1 MSFSL
6 IPPEINS
13 ALMYSGAGSGPLLE
27 AATAWDE
34 LAADLEATATQ
45 YQTAITNLTTGPWLG
60 PSSTKMATAA
70 EPYIAW
76 LQSTSAEAAQTG
88 AQAKAAAA
96 AYTTAYSSMVPPPVI
111 SANRAELTTLVAN
124 NFLGQNTGAIAQNEA
139 EYLDMWIQD
148 ALGMDTYNQASTG
161 ASAALPAQS
170 AAPMVTSGVDPSAV
184 AAAALPA
191 DTSDSLAV
199 GIINAIAD
207 LFGFVPST
215 TAGGTV
221 ALDSL
226 ANLGSWLPGAATAIA
241 ANPSAALLPIQ
252 ATYYMGM
259 LGSTPARM
267 FMSGG
272 GSGGG
277 AGGLSSDAL
286 TGMKDSLLGNV
297 GKLIDDKASTVMS
310 GVSGQLSKWGA
321 GIQSGIQA
329 QMANAMHAGG
339 LSVPHGW
346 HTGAPGAGMERAAP
360 LMPTNSVAAPSMSTG
375 LPTSPFSQ
383 GLMGALAGR
392 GMSAMGSRVAAKVMP
407 RSPAGG

>member
-13 ALMYSGAGSGPLLE
+13 ALMYQGAGSGPLLE
-27 AATAWDE
+27 AATAWDG
-34 LAADLEATATQ
+34 LAADLESTATQ
-45 YQTAITNLTTGPWLG
+45 YQTAITNLTTGAWLG
-60 PSSTKMATAA
+60 PSSAHMAAAA
-70 EPYIAW
+70 EPYIGW
-76 LQSTSAEAAQTG
+76 LQSTAAEAAQTG
-88 AQAKAAAA
+88 AQAKAAAG
-96 AYTTAYSSMVPPPVI
+96 AYQTAYASMVPPPVI
-111 SANRAELTTLVAN
+111 TANRTELTTLVAN

-148 ALGMDTYNQASTG
+148 ALGMDTYNMNSTG
-161 ASAALPAQS
+161 ASAALPAQT
-170 AAPMVTSGVDPSAV
+170 AAPLVTSGAQAAAPATSAADSSSDALLGQLLVAV
-184 AAAALPA
+184 AELFGAPSSTVAPA
-191 DTSDSLAV
+191 SLADV
-199 GIINAIAD
+199 GTFLD
-207 LFGFVPST
+207 TVVP
-215 TAGGTV
+215 V
-221 ALDSL
+221 
-226 ANLGSWLPGAATAIA
+226 IA

-267 FMSGG
+267 FMS
-272 GSGGG
+272 SGGG
-277 AGGLSSDAL
+277 GASGASGTAL
-286 TGMKDSLLGNV
+286 ASMGDSLLENV
-297 GKLIDDKASTVMS
+297 SKMVDGKAATVMT
-310 GVSGQLSKWGA
+310 GVGSQLSKWGA

-329 QMANAMHAGG
+329 QMAHAMQAGG

-346 HTGAPGAGMERAAP
+346 HTGAPDMSRAAP
-360 LMPTNSVAAPSMSTG
+360 LLPTNSIASPSMTTG

>member
-13 ALMYSGAGSGPLLE
+13 ALMAQGAGSGPLLE
-27 AATAWDE
+27 AATAWDG

-45 YQTAITNLTTGPWLG
+45 YQTAITNLTTGTWLG
-60 PSSTKMATAA
+60 PSSAHMAAAA

-76 LQSTSAEAAQTG
+76 LQSTAAEAAQTG
-88 AQAKAAAA
+88 AQAKAAAG
-96 AYTTAYSSMVPPPVI
+96 AYQTAFASMVPVPVI
-111 SANRAELTTLVAN
+111 TANRTELMTLVAN

-148 ALGMDTYNQASTG
+148 ALGMDTYNLNSTG
-161 ASAALPAQS
+161 ASAALPAQT
-170 AAPMVTSGVDPSAV
+170 AAPMVTSGSQALPAAAAPAALDPGTDAFLTALLNATAALFGGPASGTGSLTSLGGFDAWLPATVSAV
-184 AAAALPA
+184 AA
-191 DTSDSLAV
+191 
-199 GIINAIAD
+199 
-207 LFGFVPST
+207 
-215 TAGGTV
+215 
-221 ALDSL
+221 
-226 ANLGSWLPGAATAIA
+226 
-241 ANPSAALLPIQ
+241 NPTAALLPVQ
-252 ATYYMGM
+252 ASYYMGM

-267 FMSGG
+267 FMSS

-277 AGGLSSDAL
+277 AGGASADTLA
-286 TGMKDSLLGNV
+286 GMQTSLLDNV
-297 GKLIDDKASTVMS
+297 SKMVDGKAAGVMT
-310 GVSGQLSKWGA
+310 GVGSQLSKWGA
-321 GIQSGIQA
+321 GIQAGIQA

-346 HTGAPGAGMERAAP
+346 HTGAPDMSRAAP
-360 LMPTNSVAAPSMSTG
+360 LLPTNSVASPSMTTG

-392 GMSAMGSRVAAKVMP
+392 GMSAMGSKVAAKVMP

>member
-45 YQTAITNLTTGPWLG
+45 YQTAITNLTTGTWLG
-60 PSSTKMATAA
+60 PSSTQMATAA

-76 LQSTSAEAAQTG
+76 LQSTAAEAAQTG

-96 AYTTAYSSMVPPPVI
+96 AYGTAYSSMVPPPVI
-111 SANRAELTTLVAN
+111 SANRAELTTLVSN
-124 NFLGQNTGAIAQNEA
+124 NFLGQNTGAIANNEA
-139 EYLDMWIQD
+139 DYLSMWIQD
-148 ALGMDTYNQASTG
+148 ALGMDTYSQASTG
-161 ASAALPAQS
+161 ASGALPAQT
-170 AAPMVTSGVDPSAV
+170 AAPMVTSGAAP
-184 AAAALPA
+184 AAAAA
-191 DTSDSLAV
+191 ASSATSSTDTLALGFIQAV
-199 GIINAIAD
+199 AD
-207 LFGFVPST
+207 LFGY
-215 TAGGTV
+215 AGNAPADLSAT
-221 ALDSL
+221 SL
-226 ANLGSWLPGAATAIA
+226 AAWLPGVTTALA
-241 ANPSAALLPIQ
+241 ANPSAALLPVQ

-272 GSGGG
+272 GGSG
-277 AGGLSSDAL
+277 AGALSGDAL
-286 TGMKDSLLGNV
+286 NGMKDSMLASV
-297 GKLIDDKASTVMS
+297 GKLIDDKAGSVMS
-310 GVSGQLSKWGA
+310 GVTGQLGKWGA

-329 QMANAMHAGG
+329 QMASAMHAGG

-346 HTGAPGAGMERAAP
+346 HTGAPGSGMDRAAP
-360 LMPTNSVAAPSMSTG
+360 LLPTNSVAAPSMTTG

-392 GMSAMGSRVAAKVMP
+392 GMTAMGSKVAAKVMP

>member
-13 ALMYSGAGSGPLLE
+13 ALMYQGAGSGPLLE
-27 AATAWDE
+27 AATAWDG

-45 YQTAITNLTTGPWLG
+45 YQTAITNLTTGTWLG
-60 PSSTKMATAA
+60 PSSAHMAAAA

-76 LQSTSAEAAQTG
+76 LQSTAAEAAQTG
-88 AQAKAAAA
+88 AQAKAAAG
-96 AYTTAYSSMVPPPVI
+96 AYQTAYASMVPPSAI
-111 SANRAELTTLVAN
+111 TANRAELTTLVSN

-148 ALGMDTYNQASTG
+148 ALGMDTYNLNSTG
-161 ASAALPAQS
+161 ASAGLPAQS
-170 AAPMVTSGVDPSAV
+170 AAPLVTSGAQ
-184 AAAALPA
+184 AAASTAAAPA
-191 DTSDSLAV
+191 ADATTSILGSLLQDVAILFGDTSAAAPS
-199 GIINAIAD
+199 D
-207 LFGFVPST
+207 LSA
-215 TAGGTV
+215 AGLT
-221 ALDSL
+221 
-226 ANLGSWLPGAATAIA
+226 SWLTPVLTAVVG
-241 ANPSAALLPIQ
+241 NPTAALLPVQ

-267 FMSGG
+267 FMSS
-272 GSGGG
+272 GSGG
-277 AGGLSSDAL
+277 ASGGSSTAL
-286 TGMKDSLLGNV
+286 ASMGDSLLENV
-297 GKLIDDKASTVMS
+297 NKLVDGKTAAVMT
-310 GVSGQLSKWGA
+310 GVGGQLSKWGS
-321 GIQSGIQA
+321 GIQAGIQA

-346 HTGAPGAGMERAAP
+346 HTGAPDMSRAAP
-360 LMPTNSVAAPSMSTG
+360 LLPTNSVAAPSMTTG

-392 GMSAMGSRVAAKVMP
+392 GMSAMGSKVAAKVMP